1 MKSALESHIKFT
13 RASLK
18 YYERTNDLKKVLSST
33 MKLVVFCVLLALT
46 LQVRIKAIIE
56 RPKKKSFI
64 CMFAIIC

>member
-18 YYERTNDLKKVLSST
+18 YYERTIKKKVLSST

-56 RPKKKSFI
+56 RPKKRVSFV
-64 CMFAIIC
+64 CSQ